1 MTIILH
7 IWNPQ
12 REKKDN
18 NGENITEAN
27 INQILRLPMRERNY
41 YRGEQPCAVHRP
53 LRGTDPPAHFSCKTM
68 VFEKKRKIA
77 KNGGTGNLFS
87 ITEFVFPPSA
97 ATVQAIFPLEELF
110 HNLRR

>member
-1 MTIILH
+1 MQKMTIILH

-41 YRGEQPCAVHRP
+41 YRGNNNHFAYFDFLNERERNYYQGEQPCAVHRP
-53 LRGTDPPAHFSCKTM
+53 LRGTDPPEYCSCKTM
-68 VFEKKRKIA
+68 VFE
-77 KNGGTGNLFS
+77 
-87 ITEFVFPPSA
+87 
-97 ATVQAIFPLEELF
+97 
-110 HNLRR
+110 RRGK